1 MNRHFHQRYDI
12 RTAYSTSFI
21 RFILSAASML
31 FALSVWNYLRV
42 QYEMNQRKKKKKVK
56 NKTKQKNRRRNA

>member
-42 QYEMNQRKKKKKVK
+42 QYEMNQRKKKKSEKQ
-56 NKTKQKNRRRNA
+56 NKTKKPT